1 MQVRRTD
8 AAGQRLNEAKH
19 INKSLSALGNV
30 IGALAAVITDGILRH
45 IPYRD
50 SKLTRLLQDSL
61 AGNSKTT
68 LILAISCAR
77 NSCQE
82 TIATLRFGERARQ
95 LKTKPRVTIIDSSS
109 DTGSSTQAIEISRLK
124 RALSEAHREI
134 RNLTDIIS
142 DMSRQVQVSTMP
154 DMSVSGETLESD
166 QVQSVTQKLEG
177 T

>member
-1 MQVRRTD
+1 MRRTD

-30 IGALAAVITDGILRH
+30 IGALAAVMTDGVLRH

-95 LKTKPRVTIIDSSS
+95 LKTKPRVTIIDAST
-109 DTGSSTQAIEISRLK
+109 DAGSSAQAIEISKLK
-124 RALSEAHREI
+124 RALSEAYREI
-134 RNLTDIIS
+134 RNLTAIIS
-142 DMSRQVQVSTMP
+142 DMSRPAQNSTLHP
-154 DMSVSGETLESD
+154 GAMSNATFEPEEIL
-166 QVQSVTQKLEG
+166 SVCQRTEG
-177 T
+177 KK